1 MSSIASTR
9 ERAGALKIEAP
20 DKEEPLIKE
29 YRIIQNNDL
38 MEFTLA
44 VNSLLK
50 EGWRPQGGV
59 CKSKGCYY
67 LQAMVR

>member
-29 YRIIQNNDL
+29 YRIIEHHNL
-38 MEFTLA
+38 MEFTLTI
-44 VNSLLK
+44 NSLLK

-59 CKSKGCYY
+59 CKTSGSYY

>member
-20 DKEEPLIKE
+20 DKEEPLINE
-29 YRIIQNNDL
+29 YRIIEHYNL
-38 MEFTLA
+38 MEFTLTI
-44 VNSLLK
+44 NSLLK

-59 CKSKGCYY
+59 CKTSGNYY
-67 LQAMVR
+67 QAMVR

>member
-20 DKEEPLIKE
+20 DKEEPLINE
-29 YRIIQNNDL
+29 YRIIEHHNL
-38 MEFTLA
+38 MEFTLTI
-44 VNSLLK
+44 NSLLK

-59 CKSKGCYY
+59 FKTNGSHY